1 MIKKLATGMTK
12 FQKWIIALLITFGL
26 IFFYFWR
33 QDVEYKKD
41 YERCKDII
49 SRGDERNRNTKYISQ
64 YIDVIPEECRKY
76 L

>member
-1 MIKKLATGMTK
+1 MTT

-49 SRGDERNRNTKYISQ
+49 ARGDERNRNRNTRYISQ
-64 YIDVIPEECRKY
+64 YDGIPEECSKY

>member
-1 MIKKLATGMTK
+1 MTT

-26 IFFYFWR
+26 IFLYFWR
-33 QDVEYKKD
+33 RDVEYKKD

-49 SRGDERNRNTKYISQ
+49 ARSDERNHNRKSL
-64 YIDVIPEECRKY
+64 DPDGGSIPEECLKY